1 MQNTNNCHQKKKKNS
16 QQNMEKKVDVKN
28 TMQIHS
34 KAKVEFYKTYL
45 ERYVAILC
53 QSQYIRRIRIY
64 DVFCGMGI
72 YEDGGKGSPVVA
84 YDTIRGIYE
93 AHNIKNKTEIELV
106 VNDKSEARIEK
117 VKEYIDQNKHS
128 YCNVRPYNLEISQLL
143 KVIVPEINNTP
154 ADTRNLVFIDP
165 YGYKDIKKELLL
177 ELMKNGRTEVILFL
191 PISHMQRFTN
201 VAIQD
206 EESITQYEPLR
217 EFVFSFFPDTDHP
230 IRQNTVKAI
239 DYINYVANAIKFN
252 NKFFATSY
260 FIERDK
266 ANYFALFFMSSNI
279 FGFEKILETK
289 WKLDEEHGGGFRLP
303 EKEQTIDMFADEF
316 ALETKNENARRLRN
330 ILEEALKSPKTN
342 NDIYELVVRNEFLPK
357 HANEVLKELQNTNP
371 KFSVMD
377 ITTGKKARKNAFYL
391 TYKNYTSNPIVIMQI
406 ES

>member
-1 MQNTNNCHQKKKKNS
+1 M
-16 QQNMEKKVDVKN
+16 MEKKVDVKN

-34 KAKVEFYKTYL
+34 KAKVDFYKTYL

-53 QSQYIRRIRIY
+53 QSQYISHIRIY

-117 VKEYIDQNKHS
+117 VKEYIDSNKHS
-128 YCNVRPYNLEISQLL
+128 YCTVRPYNYDIRQLFEI
-143 KVIVPEINNTP
+143 IIPEINNTP
-154 ADTRNLVFIDP
+154 SDTRNLVFIDP

-230 IRQNTVKAI
+230 IRQNTVRAI
-239 DYINYVANAIKFN
+239 DYINYVADALKFN

-260 FIERDK
+260 FIERDR
-266 ANYFALFFMSSNI
+266 ANIFALFFMSSNI
-279 FGFEKILETK
+279 LGFEKILETK

-303 EKEQTIDMFADEF
+303 EKDQTLNMFADEF
-316 ALETKNENARRLRN
+316 ALETKNENARRLREV
-330 ILEEALKSPKTN
+330 IEEALKTPKTN
-342 NDIYELVVRNEFLPK
+342 YEVYELVVRNEFLPK
-357 HANEVLKELQNTNP
+357 HANEVLKDLQNTNT
-371 KFSVMD
+371 KFSVID

-391 TYKNYTSNPIVIMQI
+391 SSKEPVVTMQI
-406 ES
+406 EL